1 MRTAED
7 IRNAQDHIRLTEM
20 SKGFKWCE
28 EHEDLITKAI
38 EKALDKGETEACVWV
53 RDKALKLN
61 YIEEIMEGIEQ
72 YLNKY
77 GYAIVQYDTN
87 GFEGILRWFIFSWRK
102 GKK

>member
-7 IRNAQDHIRLTEM
+7 IRNAQDHIKLAEM

-28 EHEDLITKAI
+28 NNEDLITEAI
-38 EKALDKGETEACVWV
+38 DKALDEGETEACIWV

-61 YIEEIMEGIEQ
+61 YIEEKLEGIKQ
-72 YLNKY
+72 YFEKY
-77 GYAIVQYDTN
+77 GYTVIKYEAN
-87 GFEGILRWFIFSWRK
+87 GFEGILRNFTISWKK